1 MNNENT
7 TMFDLHKDMTGEI
20 KDALSLTFEA
30 LKEKGYDPISQIVG
44 YIMSGDPIYITSHN
58 GARSAISKIDREE
71 ILEVV
76 FEEYL
81 KNAAKEK

>member
-1 MNNENT
+1 MNNDNT
-7 TMFDLHKDMTGEI
+7 TMFELPRDMSKEVT
-20 KDALSLTFEA
+20 DALGLTFRS
-30 LKEKGYDPISQIVG
+30 LKEKGYNPINQIVG

-76 FEEYL
+76 FEKFL
-81 KNAAKEK
+81 NDEK

>member
-7 TMFDLHKDMTGEI
+7 TMFELERDMTEEVTE
-20 KDALSLTFEA
+20 ALSLTFNA
-30 LKEKGYDPISQIVG
+30 LKEKGYNPINQIVG

-58 GARSAISKIDREE
+58 GARSAISKIEREE

-76 FEEYL
+76 FEKFLGER
-81 KNAAKEK
+81 

>member
-1 MNNENT
+1 MNNDNT
-7 TMFDLHKDMTGEI
+7 TIMFELPRDISEEVSK
-20 KDALSLTFEA
+20 ALKLTFEA
-30 LKEKGYDPISQIVG
+30 LTEKGYNPINQIVG

-76 FEEYL
+76 FSEYL
-81 KNAAKEK
+81 KK

>member
-1 MNNENT
+1 MNNDNT
-7 TMFDLHKDMTGEI
+7 TMFELERDMTEEVTE
-20 KDALSLTFEA
+20 ALSLTFNA
-30 LKEKGYDPISQIVG
+30 LKEKGYNPINQIVG

-76 FEEYL
+76 FEKFL
-81 KNAAKEK
+81 GEK

>member
-1 MNNENT
+1 
-7 TMFDLHKDMTGEI
+7 MFELERDMTEEVTE
-20 KDALSLTFEA
+20 ALSLTFNA
-30 LKEKGYDPISQIVG
+30 LKEKGYNPINQIVG

-76 FEEYL
+76 FEKFL
-81 KNAAKEK
+81 GEK

>member
-1 MNNENT
+1 MNNDNT
-7 TMFDLHKDMTGEI
+7 TMFELPRDISEEVSK
-20 KDALSLTFEA
+20 ALKLTFEA
-30 LKEKGYDPISQIVG
+30 LTEKGYNPINQIVG

-76 FEEYL
+76 FSEYL
-81 KNAAKEK
+81 KK